1 MRRTLIK
8 SATIISMDDTIGDL
22 EIGDVLI
29 EGSRIVDVRPSID
42 VGGSAAETEIVDGTG
57 RIVIPGLINAHMH
70 TWQTGLRG
78 YAANW
83 TLLEYFRRMH
93 AGLATVFR
101 PEDIYIATLV
111 GALNQINQGTPRW
124 STGAT
129 TIRRLI
135 IPMPPCAA

>member
-1 MRRTLIK
+1 MKRTLIQ
-8 SATIISMDDTIGDL
+8 SATIISMDAS
-22 EIGDVLI
+22 IGDVRDGDVLV
-29 EGSRIVDVRPSID
+29 ENGRIAD
-42 VGGSAAETEIVDGTG
+42 VGPGIDAADAEIVDGRG

-78 YAANW
+78 FAANW

-111 GALNQINQGTPRW
+111 GALNQINCW
-124 STGAT
+124 
-129 TIRRLI
+129 
-135 IPMPPCAA
+135 

>member
-8 SATIISMDDTIGDL
+8 SAVIISMDDAIGDL
-22 EIGDVLI
+22 PSGDVLI
-29 EGSRIVDVRPSID
+29 EGGRIVDVRPSID
-42 VGGSAAETEIVDGTG
+42 LGGSAAETEIVDGTG

-111 GALNQINQGTPRW
+111 GALNQIN
-124 STGAT
+124 
-129 TIRRLI
+129 
-135 IPMPPCAA
+135 

>member
-8 SATIISMDDTIGDL
+8 SAVIISMDDTIGDL
-22 EIGDVLI
+22 PGGDVLI

-42 VGGSAAETEIVDGTG
+42 VGGATETEIVDGTG

-101 PEDIYIATLV
+101 PEDIYIATL
-111 GALNQINQGTPRW
+111 LD
-124 STGAT
+124 
-129 TIRRLI
+129 
-135 IPMPPCAA
+135 